1 MAECNRHKVDK
12 RSFLYQNLDA
22 VSSFCFE
29 EDVVEARR
37 SVKSRSTVKI
47 IRWNREI
54 LRNMICMVVNWS
66 AASLSYYL
74 IAYQLKYI
82 KGDMFINGL
91 VSSTSEIAAY
101 ILSGQLLSCISIQ
114 NLLRAS
120 FLLGVA
126 GMLALL

>member
-1 MAECNRHKVDK
+1 MAECNRHIIDK
-12 RSFLYQNLDA
+12 RSILYQNLDQ

-29 EDVVEARR
+29 EDIVEARK

-47 IRWNREI
+47 IRWNKEI
-54 LRNMICMVVNWS
+54 LRNMICMVINWS
-66 AASLSYYL
+66 VGSVCYYL

-101 ILSGQLLSCISIQ
+101 ILSGQLLACVS
-114 NLLRAS
+114 
-120 FLLGVA
+120 V
-126 GMLALL
+126 